1 MKHLFKILLL
11 ISLSSQLYAF
21 DKYSLH
27 CDKIVLGA
35 SLDTAFAQ
43 VGTLESGN
51 NRGDVEK
58 YTKYLSLP
66 KGSSYCAAGVY
77 YCFASA
83 AHNTDDI
90 PIPKTGVATKIFTYA
105 KKYGTHVK
113 AIPQKHDLIIW
124 RLPGSWRG
132 HVERIYKVEK
142 AGWVRSIAFN
152 TKNGNKEGVFKQR
165 RNLYHILGR
174 LKVIGLVGFSTKV
187 RNA

>member
-11 ISLSSQLYAF
+11 ISLSAQLSAF

-27 CDKIVLGA
+27 CDKLVLEA

-43 VGTLESGN
+43 VGILESGN
-51 NRGDVEK
+51 NRGEVEK

-66 KGSSYCAAGVY
+66 KGSAYCAAGVY
-77 YCFASA
+77 YCFALA
-83 AHNTDDI
+83 TNNTNDI
-90 PIPKTGVATKIFTYA
+90 PIPRTGVATKLFTYA
-105 KKYGTHVK
+105 KRHGKRRK
-113 AIPQKHDLIIW
+113 NIPAKHDLIIW
-124 RLPGSWRG
+124 CLPGSWRG

-152 TKNGNKEGVFKQR
+152 TKKGNKEGVFKQR

-174 LKVIGLVGFSTKV
+174 LKVLGLVGFSTKV